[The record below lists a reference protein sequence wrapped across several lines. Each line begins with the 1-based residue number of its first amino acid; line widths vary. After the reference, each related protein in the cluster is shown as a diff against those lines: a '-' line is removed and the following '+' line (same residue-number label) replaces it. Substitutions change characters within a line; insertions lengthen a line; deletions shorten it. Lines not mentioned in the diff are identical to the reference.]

1 MSNQRF
7 HKLAIFLVVVA
18 LLGLACSACASTAE
32 PTAPPPVPP
41 TVAPTEPPTVAPPTP
56 TEPPAEEPPPPTA
69 TPTEELVEQP
79 VVEPTPCPQV
89 KCLPNC
95 YANNLAP
102 AGGDGNKSHPW
113 RGSAADR
120 KFFQDIECA
129 AQEQGVIPSSLTILT
144 CSKNSQ
150 TCNGVYYK
158 YSGQWDS
165 VQLAE
170 APPNPYVG
178 VDLPFVFV
186 LVGVAVLGFALLG
199 TGIFLRLR
207 ARTPGF

>member
-1 MSNQRF
+1 MSDQRIY
-7 HKLAIFLVVVA
+7 KLAIIFVVVA
-18 LLGLACSACASTAE
+18 LLGLACSACASTPE
-32 PTAPPPVPP
+32 PTPPPPIP

-56 TEPPAEEPPPPTA
+56 TEAPAEEPAPSPEPPTQE
-69 TPTEELVEQP
+69 PTEQS

-102 AGGDGNKSHPW
+102 AGGDGTKNNPW

-120 KFFQDIECA
+120 KFFEDIECA
-129 AQEQGVIPSSLTILT
+129 AQKRGIIPSSLTILT
-144 CSKNSQ
+144 CSANLQ
-150 TCNGVYYK
+150 TCNGVYYT
-158 YSGQWDS
+158 YDGQWAS
-165 VQLAE
+165 TQLAE
-170 APPNPYVG
+170 TPPNPYVG
-178 VDLPFVFV
+178 VGLPFVFV
-186 LVGVAVLGFALLG
+186 LVGVAVLGLALLG